1 MKSGS
6 KASPLR
12 AVLVGTVLALA
23 VGAAIAAPRDAAVA
37 SSKFHVNDLTR
48 NDLGARDGDT
58 FITRKQ
64 AMDDLDALGDAI
76 EGNSSYIWSTTFPY
90 RAMIADMKAALPAK
104 VSVNGLSTQVNKFVR
119 LFGDDHAQVVDWTT
133 RIPQGSLPFQ
143 IGKSDTRYFLFT
155 LAPAGFA
162 NPQYPY
168 VRAIDGVLIDEWL
181 RVAGDIGQGPY
192 SSTAARESKGY
203 GLFPYINYLRGEMG
217 LPAKPDAVLEMVSEN
232 GRESTTMTVPVL
244 PAKPQRTLS
253 TFRLPDES
261 RMLDGNVGYLRV
273 PAHMGDKAANFIATV
288 DRTMEGFRNTDA
300 LIIDARMS
308 GGGARRVLNALFPYL
323 MKPDDKPYIF
333 NVVKLRLPENDPNF
347 GPLAVFDDDAKRFLY
362 VPNPANPANEAE
374 AYREFAKTFRPVWNP
389 PADKFTDWYFM
400 TQRPR
405 ADKPHYDKP
414 VYMLVD
420 FGVGSAGDIFA
431 SAFKGWRNVTTL
443 GTPTMGRSGQG
454 VVFPLPHSKL
464 GVNLSTMA
472 SFQKTG
478 ERYDTAG
485 IRPDILV
492 EPAPTDW
499 FGATDT
505 VLDRARAMVAGR
517 LAADAE
523 AKKAAPKKASA
534 K

>member
-1 MKSGS
+1 MSGTKSQIVRGS
-6 KASPLR
+6 LN
-12 AVLVGTVLALA
+12 LLAAALLA
-23 VGAAIAAPRDAAVA
+23 VSAAGVAVA
-37 SSKFHVNDLTR
+37 AQAPIGVSQFKPYDLSR
-48 NDLGARDGDT
+48 NDLGTKDGDT
-58 FITRKQ
+58 NISRQQ
-64 AMDDLDALGDAI
+64 AMEDLDALGDAI

-90 RAMIADMKAALPAK
+90 REVIADMKAKLPAK

-119 LFGDDHAQVVDWTT
+119 LFGDDHAQVPEWTK

-143 IGKSDTRYFLFT
+143 FGKSGTRYFLFT
-155 LAPAGFA
+155 LAPAGFV
-162 NPQYPY
+162 NPAFPY
-168 VRAIDGVLIDEWL
+168 VRSIDGVLISEWV

-203 GLFPYINYLRGEMG
+203 GLLPYINYLRGEMG
-217 LPAKPDAVLEMVSEN
+217 LPIKADAVLEMVSEN
-232 GRESTTMTVPVL
+232 GRLSTRMTVPVS
-244 PAKPQRTLS
+244 PAPVKRELS

-261 RMLDGNVGYLRV
+261 RMLESNVGYLRV
-273 PAHMGDKAANFIATV
+273 PAHMGDKAKQFIATV
-288 DRTMEGFRNTDA
+288 DRTMAGFRDTDA

-308 GGGARRVLNALFPYL
+308 GGGARRVLNSLFPYL
-323 MKPDDKPYIF
+323 MKQSDKPYIF
-333 NVVKLRLPENDPNF
+333 NVAKLRLPENDPNF

-374 AYREFAKTFRPVWNP
+374 AYREFAKTFRPAWNP

-405 ADKPHYDKP
+405 ADKWHYDKP
-414 VYMLVD
+414 VYVLVD
-420 FGVGSAGDIFA
+420 WGVGSAGDIFA
-431 SAFKGWRNVTTL
+431 SAFKGWRNVIML

-485 IRPDILV
+485 IHPDVVV

-505 VLDRARAMVAGR
+505 MLDRAQAMIRVR
-517 LAADAE
+517 LAEE
-523 AKKAAPKKASA
+523 AAAR
-534 K
+534 

>member
-6 KASPLR
+6 NATPRVRLLGT
-12 AVLVGTVLALA
+12 LVGATLAIVVGGA
-23 VGAAIAAPRDAAVA
+23 VAAPRDAAAPVV
-37 SSKFHVNDLTR
+37 SQFRVHDLTR
-48 NDLGARDGDT
+48 NDLGASEGDS

-64 AMDDLDALGDAI
+64 AMQDLDALGDAI

-90 RAMIADMKAALPAK
+90 RASIEGMKAALPAK
-104 VSVNGLSTQVNKFVR
+104 VSINGLSTQVNKFVR
-119 LFGDDHAQVVDWTT
+119 LFGDDHAQVPEWTS

-143 IGKSDTRYFLFT
+143 FGKSDTRYFIFT
-155 LAPAGFA
+155 LAPAGLV
-162 NPQYPY
+162 NPEFPY
-168 VRAIDGVLIDEWL
+168 VRSIDGVLIDEWL

-203 GLFPYINYLRGEMG
+203 GLLPYINYLRGEMG
-217 LPAKPDAVLEMVSEN
+217 LPVKPDAVLEMVSEN
-232 GRESTTMTVPVL
+232 GRAATRMTVAVSPV
-244 PAKPQRTLS
+244 PVKRTLG
-253 TFRLPDES
+253 TFRLPNES
-261 RMLDGNVGYLRV
+261 RMLEGNIGYLRV
-273 PAHMGDKAANFIATV
+273 PAHTGDKAAQFIETV
-288 DRTMEGFRNTDA
+288 DKTMAGFRDTDA

-308 GGGARRVLNALFPYL
+308 GGGARRVLNSLFPYL
-323 MKPDDKPYIF
+323 MKASDKPYIF
-333 NVVKLRLPENDPNF
+333 NVVKLRLPENDADF

-374 AYREFAKTFRPVWNP
+374 AYREFAKSFIPAWNP
-389 PADKFTDWYFM
+389 PADKFSDWYFM

-431 SAFKGWRNVTTL
+431 SAFKGWRSVTTL

-454 VVFPLPHSKL
+454 VVFPLPNSKL

-485 IRPDILV
+485 IHPDIV
-492 EPAPTDW
+492 IEPVPTDW
-499 FGATDT
+499 YGATDT
-505 VLDRARAMVAGR
+505 VLDRARA
-517 LAADAE
+517 LAAAKLVE
-523 AKKAAPKKASA
+523 AAAVK
-534 K
+534 

>member
-1 MKSGS
+1 MSCSTFQRITRGS
-6 KASPLR
+6 LR
-12 AVLVGTVLALA
+12 LLTVTLLAVAATGTALA
-23 VGAAIAAPRDAAVA
+23 AQGPMVVSQFKA
-37 SSKFHVNDLTR
+37 HDLSR
-48 NDLGARDGDT
+48 NDLGARTGDT

-64 AMDDLDALGDAI
+64 AMEDLDALGDAI
-76 EGNSSYIWSTTFPY
+76 AGNSSYIWSTTFPY
-90 RAMIADMKAALPAK
+90 RDMIEQMKARLPAR

-119 LFGDDHAQVVDWTT
+119 LFGDDHAQVVDWTK

-143 IGKSDTRYFLFT
+143 FGKSGTRYFIFT
-155 LAPAGFA
+155 LAPAGFV
-162 NPQYPY
+162 NKDFPY
-168 VRAIDGVLIDEWL
+168 VRSIDGVLIDEWV
-181 RVAGDIGQGPY
+181 RVAGDIAQGPY

-203 GLFPYINYLRGEMG
+203 GLLPFIDYLRGEMR
-217 LPAKPDAVLEMVSEN
+217 LPIKPDAVLEMVSEN
-232 GRESTTMTVPVL
+232 GCESTRMTVPVS
-244 PAKPQRTLS
+244 PAPVKRELS

-261 RMLDGNVGYLRV
+261 RLLEGNVGYLRV
-273 PAHMGDKAANFIATV
+273 PAHMGEKAKRFIATV
-288 DRTMEGFRNTDA
+288 DQTMDEFRHTDA

-308 GGGARRVLNALFPYL
+308 GGGARRVLNSLFPYL
-323 MKPDDKPYIF
+323 MKADDKPYVF
-333 NVVKLRLPENDPNF
+333 NVAKLRLPEDDPDF

-362 VPNPANPANEAE
+362 APNPANPANEAE

-405 ADKPHYDKP
+405 ADKPYYGKP

-420 FGVGSAGDIFA
+420 WGVGSAGDIFA
-431 SAFKGWRNVTTL
+431 SAFKGWRNVITL

-485 IRPDILV
+485 IHPDVVV

-505 VLDRARAMVAGR
+505 VLERTRAMIVMR
-517 LAADAE
+517 LADE
-523 AKKAAPKKASA
+523 AAAR
-534 K
+534 

>member
-1 MKSGS
+1 MTCSKTRAILHGS
-6 KASPLR
+6 LTLMATAL
-12 AVLVGTVLALA
+12 LVMVATGL
-23 VGAAIAAPRDAAVA
+23 AIAAPRSAPL
-37 SSKFHVNDLTR
+37 SQFKLHDLSR
-48 NDLGARDGDT
+48 NDLGNKEGDIT
-58 FITRKQ
+58 ITRQQ
-64 AMDDLDALGDAI
+64 AMEDLDALGNAI
-76 EGNSSYIWSTTFPY
+76 DGNSSYIWSTTFPY
-90 RAMIADMKAALPAK
+90 RDVIEGMKAQLPRK

-119 LFGDDHAQVVDWTT
+119 LFGDDHAQVVDWTA

-143 IGKSDTRYFLFT
+143 FGKSDTRYFLFT
-155 LAPAGFA
+155 LDPAGFV
-162 NPQYPY
+162 NPEYPY
-168 VRAIDGVLIDEWL
+168 VRSIDGVLIDEWV

-192 SSTAARESKGY
+192 SSTAARESRGY
-203 GLFPYINYLRGEMG
+203 RLLPYVDYLRREMG
-217 LPAKPDAVLEMVSEN
+217 LPIKHEAVLEMVSEN
-232 GRESTTMTVPVL
+232 GRESIRMTVPV
-244 PAKPQRTLS
+244 AKAPVERELS
-253 TFRLPDES
+253 TFRLSNES
-261 RMLDGNVGYLRV
+261 RLLEGNVGYLRV
-273 PAHMGDKAANFIATV
+273 PAHMGEKGRQFIATV
-288 DRTMEGFRNTDA
+288 DATMEGFRGTDA

-308 GGGARRVLNALFPYL
+308 GGGARRVLNSLFPYL

-333 NVVKLRLPENDPNF
+333 NLVKLRVPEHDPDF

-362 VPNPANPANEAE
+362 VSNPANPENEAE

-420 FGVGSAGDIFA
+420 WGVGSAGDIFA
-431 SAFKGWRNVTTL
+431 SAFKGWRNVTVL

-454 VVFPLPHSKL
+454 VVFPLPNSKL

-485 IRPDILV
+485 IRPDIVV

-499 FGATDT
+499 FGASDT
-505 VLDRARAMVAGR
+505 MLDRARAMIATR
-517 LAADAE
+517 LAAE
-523 AKKAAPKKASA
+523 AAAR
-534 K
+534 